1 MSMTRRCGGS
11 RRIQETPRRR
21 KKVWAPTGKSL
32 LVLFFRKE
40 LLAVGRLVGCDVF
53 KPA

>member
-11 RRIQETPRRR
+11 RRIQEKEESLGTN
-21 KKVWAPTGKSL
+21 GKSL

-40 LLAVGRLVGCDVF
+40 LLAVGRLVACYVF